1 MSANIPY
8 TKREMQIIKAIHAID
23 PKALISIKSVIKNR
37 TDYKYGGV
45 VFLNCE
51 PITWDEVMDKINYHV
66 LKKGDWIL
74 IRQVEE

>member
-23 PKALISIKSVIKNR
+23 PSAEISIRTVIKNR
-37 TDYKYGGV
+37 IDYKYGGV

-51 PITWDEVMDKINYHV
+51 PIPYEEVMDKI
-66 LKKGDWIL
+66 D
-74 IRQVEE
+74 EEERRSN

>member
-23 PKALISIKSVIKNR
+23 PNAEISIRTVINNR
-37 TDYKYGGV
+37 IDYKYGGV

-51 PITWDEVMDKINYHV
+51 PIPYEEVMDKI
-66 LKKGDWIL
+66 D
-74 IRQVEE
+74 EEERRSN